1 MILFNKKKTTIP
13 VTVDINMERIKK
25 ELAYATKV
33 AVGYNRTISQ
43 FIKVMNMVDEKPI
56 VNIINQ
62 KYNELPDRDLLR
74 KIASC
79 SENRITYQHLY
90 NIVGYSEYDPEE
102 DRSWAKWVPRWAEVY
117 MCDLGVGEDSI
128 QGGKRNVLIIQ
139 NNKGNL
145 HSPNVSILP
154 ISSKCKFNPNMHILL
169 GKEFNF
175 ERDSYCLTEMPL
187 TVSKRR
193 FFYNKIPYKITK
205 LPDFK
210 MKEIQV
216 GLEKQY
222 GFLPLYFDEEHA
234 FDLIKHIKLLENNIK
249 IKKSY
254 NLVDIMEGKL
264 NDLKEYCLK
273 YHKNYKILLQ
283 EYDRIN
289 NYSYNAI

>member
-1 MILFNKKKTTIP
+1 MILFNKKKTNIP

-56 VNIINQ
+56 ISIINQ
-62 KYNELPDRDLLR
+62 KYNELPDRSLLR

-79 SENRITYQHLY
+79 SENRITYQYLY

-128 QGGKRNVLIIQ
+128 QGGKRCVLIIQ
-139 NNKGNL
+139 NNKGNQ
-145 HSPNVSILP
+145 HSPNVSMLP
-154 ISSKCKFNPNMHILL
+154 ISSKCKFNPNIHILL

-175 ERDSYCLTEMPL
+175 EKESYCLTELPL

-216 GLEKQY
+216 GLEKQF
-222 GFLPLYFDEEHA
+222 GFLPLYFDVEHA
-234 FDLIKHIKLLENNIK
+234 FELVKHIKNLENNIK
-249 IKKSY
+249 IKKSH

-264 NDLKEYCLK
+264 KELIEYCSK
-273 YHKNYKILLQ
+273 YKKNHQHYLQ

-289 NYSYNAI
+289 SYAVQAI

>member
-1 MILFNKKKTTIP
+1 MILFNKKKTNIP

-56 VNIINQ
+56 ISIINQ
-62 KYNELPDRDLLR
+62 KYNELPDRSLLR

-79 SENRITYQHLY
+79 SENRITYQYLY

-128 QGGKRNVLIIQ
+128 QGGKRCVLIIQ
-139 NNKGNL
+139 NNKGNQ

-175 ERDSYCLTEMPL
+175 EKESYCLTEMPL

-216 GLEKQY
+216 GLEKQF
-222 GFLPLYFDEEHA
+222 GFLPLYFDVEHA
-234 FDLIKHIKLLENNIK
+234 FELVKHIKNLENNIK
-249 IKKSY
+249 IKKSH

-264 NDLKEYCLK
+264 KELIEYCSK
-273 YHKNYKILLQ
+273 YKKNHQHYLQ

-289 NYSYNAI
+289 SYAVQAI

>member
-1 MILFNKKKTTIP
+1 MILFNKKKTNIP

-56 VNIINQ
+56 ISIINQ
-62 KYNELPDRDLLR
+62 KYNELPDRSLLR

-79 SENRITYQHLY
+79 SENRITYQYLY

-128 QGGKRNVLIIQ
+128 QGGKRCVLIIQ
-139 NNKGNL
+139 NNKGNQ

-154 ISSKCKFNPNMHILL
+154 ISSKCKFNPNIHILL

-175 ERDSYCLTEMPL
+175 EKESYCLTELPL

-216 GLEKQY
+216 GLEKQF
-222 GFLPLYFDEEHA
+222 GFLPLYFDVEHA
-234 FDLIKHIKLLENNIK
+234 FELVKHIKNLENNIK
-249 IKKSY
+249 IKKSH

-264 NDLKEYCLK
+264 KELIEYCSK
-273 YHKNYKILLQ
+273 YKKNHQHYLQ

-289 NYSYNAI
+289 SYAVQAI